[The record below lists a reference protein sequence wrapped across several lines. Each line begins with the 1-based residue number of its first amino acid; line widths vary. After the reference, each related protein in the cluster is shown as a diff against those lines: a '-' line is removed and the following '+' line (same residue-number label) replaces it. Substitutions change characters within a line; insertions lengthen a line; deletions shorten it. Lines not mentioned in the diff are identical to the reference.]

1 MGHKKH
7 DNRKDSRFDEEE
19 SELALK
25 VQSNTI
31 VLGQK
36 IVKWDRIT
44 TRFPTLD
51 LNRHNRTC
59 KVES

>member
-51 LNRHNRTC
+51 LNRHYRTC